1 METQAHIIEYDRTK
15 DHDYYNEIDR
25 ERRLQKRYDKMQAD
39 NTLVETTLDLEA
51 SVKENL
57 ARKQALKDEWV
68 SIDKLWKEVAKRRD
82 WENAKSTLGDNPC
95 KISVNMRIASAL
107 KRFRQRAIKK
117 CKDMGIDYKVEYV
130 QSLKNGKLG
139 NYNGK
144 ELFVRRKHLSLFF
157 NERNGYL
164 KTSTLKH
171 RQIEAINKYGI
182 DNNLQEKLER
192 NNLDYYTFLNRVNRL
207 GWSWQKAISTPAKN
221 TNTDRFLQMYPHRAW
236 ELKCPVKKT
245 NKEILAEYEG
255 KTFYRRRATLQDL
268 LKENGITEKQFCN
281 RIRNGWSF
289 ASATTLDVGG
299 YTEEA
304 RKRHNKRDIAKHIKQ
319 SRAKRYR

>member
-1 METQAHIIEYDRTK
+1 MTQAHIIQYDRRK
-15 DHDYYNEIDR
+15 DNDYYNEIDR

-51 SVKENL
+51 SIKENL

-68 SIDKLWKEVAKRRD
+68 SIDKLWKEVAQRKD
-82 WENAKSTLGDNPC
+82 WENAKSSLDNNKPC
-95 KISVNMRIASAL
+95 KMRVNIRKQCAL

-117 CKDMGIDYKVEYV
+117 CKILSIDYKVEYV

-157 NERNGYL
+157 NKRNGYL

-171 RQIEAINKYGI
+171 RQMEVINEYGV
-182 DNNLQEKLER
+182 DNNLQEKLDR
-192 NNLDYYTFLNRVNRL
+192 GNISYCAFLNRVNR
-207 GWSWQKAISTPAKN
+207 GWSLQKAISTPAKN
-221 TNTDRFLQMYPHRAW
+221 TNTDRFLQLYPHRAW
-236 ELKCPVKKT
+236 EVKCPVKKT
-245 NKEILAEYEG
+245 NKYILAEYEG

-289 ASATTLDVGG
+289 ASATTLDKGG